1 MKIFF
6 LVIIV
11 LLSSLIGY
19 LYGEGFRN
27 RLNQLKEL
35 KRALIDFENDIVYTY
50 TPLPESIESIALKA
64 KSPISEF
71 LNKISLKLK
80 NNEVKNVYMAFSESI
95 NEHKKEMN
103 LKDKDFEIL
112 LDLSKSL
119 GETNIEGQIKIFN
132 LAKEKLDSE
141 LLIAED
147 ECNKNTKVYRY
158 LGVSVGAMIAIFLIW
173 FIGLIIVNH
182 EEGFR
187 L

>member
-1 MKIFF
+1 MKVFF
-6 LVIIV
+6 LLIIV

-27 RLNQLKEL
+27 RLSQLREL

-64 KSPISEF
+64 KSTIKELFNEISF
-71 LNKISLKLK
+71 KLK
-80 NNEVKNVYMAFSESI
+80 NNEVENVYMAFKESI

-103 LKDKDFEIL
+103 LRNKDFEIL

-119 GETNIEGQIKIFN
+119 GETNVEGQIKIFN
-132 LAKEKLDSE
+132 LAKEKLDIE
-141 LLIAED
+141 LEIAED

-158 LGVSVGAMIAIFLIW
+158 LGVAVGAMIAIFL
-173 FIGLIIVNH
+173 V
-182 EEGFR
+182 
-187 L
+187 

>member
-1 MKIFF
+1 MKGFF
-6 LVIIV
+6 LLIIV

-27 RLNQLKEL
+27 RLSQLREL

-64 KSPISEF
+64 KRPIKELF
-71 LNKISLKLK
+71 NEISFKLK
-80 NNEVKNVYMAFSESI
+80 NNEVENVYMAFKESI

-103 LKDKDFEIL
+103 LRNKDFEIL

-119 GETNIEGQIKIFN
+119 GETNVEGQIKIFN
-132 LAKEKLDSE
+132 LAKEKLDIE
-141 LLIAED
+141 LEIAED

-158 LGVSVGAMIAIFLIW
+158 LGVAVGAMIAIFL
-173 FIGLIIVNH
+173 V
-182 EEGFR
+182 
-187 L
+187 

>member
-1 MKIFF
+1 MKVFF
-6 LVIIV
+6 LLIIV

-27 RLNQLKEL
+27 RLSQLREL

-64 KSPISEF
+64 KSPIKELF
-71 LNKISLKLK
+71 
-80 NNEVKNVYMAFSESI
+80 NEMAFKESI

-103 LKDKDFEIL
+103 LRNKDFEIL

-119 GETNIEGQIKIFN
+119 GETNVEGQIKIFN
-132 LAKEKLDSE
+132 LAKEKLDIE
-141 LLIAED
+141 LEIAED

-158 LGVSVGAMIAIFLIW
+158 LGVAVGAMIAIFL
-173 FIGLIIVNH
+173 V
-182 EEGFR
+182 
-187 L
+187 